1 MHKIMQV
8 PSAFSPMV
16 AMEIE
21 KLGFPAVYIS
31 GAVLSADLGLPDIG
45 LTTLNEVAERGKQIA
60 RVTNLPCIIDA
71 DTGFGEPMNVA
82 RTVLM
87 FEEAGLAGLHLEDQ
101 MNPKR
106 CGHLDNKK
114 LCSTAEMVQKIQ
126 TAVKSKRDKNFL
138 IIARTD
144 ARAVEGIDKTL
155 DKQSIRIYEDAGAEM
170 IFAKAM
176 QNLKKK
182 NLSR

>member
-1 MHKIMQV
+1 
-8 PSAFSPMV
+8 
-16 AMEIE
+16 
-21 KLGFPAVYIS
+21 
-31 GAVLSADLGLPDIG
+31 
-45 LTTLNEVAERGKQIA
+45 
-60 RVTNLPCIIDA
+60 
-71 DTGFGEPMNVA
+71 MNVA

-155 DKQSIRIYEDAGAEM
+155 ERIRIYEDAGAEM
-170 IFAKAM
+170 IF
-176 QNLKKK
+176 LKLCKMKK

>member
-1 MHKIMQV
+1 MKLVLCKKLFVALKECCFQAEKREQLRKDLQFDKILPNKIIPNKIIPSKIMQV

-87 FEEAGLAGLHLEDQ
+87 FEEVGTCWFALRRSNESE
-101 MNPKR
+101 K
-106 CGHLDNKK
+106 
-114 LCSTAEMVQKIQ
+114 V
-126 TAVKSKRDKNFL
+126 
-138 IIARTD
+138 RTF
-144 ARAVEGIDKTL
+144 G
-155 DKQSIRIYEDAGAEM
+155 Q
-170 IFAKAM
+170 
-176 QNLKKK
+176 
-182 NLSR
+182 